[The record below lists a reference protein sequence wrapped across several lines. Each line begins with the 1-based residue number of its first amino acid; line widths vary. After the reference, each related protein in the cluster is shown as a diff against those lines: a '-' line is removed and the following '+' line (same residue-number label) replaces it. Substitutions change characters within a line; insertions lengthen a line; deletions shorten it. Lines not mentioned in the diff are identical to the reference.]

1 MQQAINGRGI
11 VSPQVASQ
19 PYTWP
24 YDGPVVPRRTALLVC
39 ADGDALSQ
47 IDEQKQGLLDSIV
60 EAARDAGVAVIA
72 SAGPGLAPQL
82 VARCQADICVERP
95 GFGAFTA
102 TPLES
107 VLRTHGWSD
116 LVLVGF
122 PFELGADCTMREA
135 NDLGFECLAIEDCG
149 SGLSPSTLAG
159 ALDSIRM
166 SGGIFGATAK
176 AEAFIAA
183 LQADTCTETERNE
196 P

>member
-1 MQQAINGRGI
+1 MT
-11 VSPQVASQ
+11 PQVASQ
-19 PYTWP
+19 PYAWP
-24 YDGPVVPRRTALLVC
+24 YDGSLVPGRTALIVC
-39 ADGDALSQ
+39 ADGDAFSR
-47 IDEQKQGLLDSIV
+47 IDKEAQGRLERVV
-60 EAARDAGVAVIA
+60 EAARAAGVAVIA
-72 SAGPGLAPQL
+72 SAGPDMAPWLA
-82 VARCQADICVERP
+82 ARCRADLCVERP
-95 GFGAFTA
+95 GFGGFTA

-107 VLRTHGWSD
+107 VLRTHGWTD

-149 SGLSPSTLAG
+149 SGLSPSTLQG

-166 SGGIFGATAK
+166 SGGIFGATAP

-183 LQADTCTETERNE
+183 LRTEARTDMERNE

>member
-1 MQQAINGRGI
+1 M
-11 VSPQVASQ
+11 SPQVASQ
-19 PYTWP
+19 PYAWP

-39 ADGDALSQ
+39 GDSDGLSQ
-47 IDEQKQGLLDSIV
+47 IDEEAQRRLDEIV
-60 EAARDAGVAVIA
+60 EAARAAGVAVIA
-72 SAGPGLAPQL
+72 SAGADMAPQL
-82 VARCQADICVERP
+82 AGRCEADLYVERP

-107 VLRTHGWSD
+107 LLRTHGWSD

-149 SGLSPSTLAG
+149 SGLSSSTLTG